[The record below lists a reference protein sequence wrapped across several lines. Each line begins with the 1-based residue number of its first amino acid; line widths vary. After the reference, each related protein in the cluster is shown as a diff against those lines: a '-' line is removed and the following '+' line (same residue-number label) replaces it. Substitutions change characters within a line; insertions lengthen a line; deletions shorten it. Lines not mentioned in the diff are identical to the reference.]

1 MDLKK
6 KITYLKKKYETNN
19 PYVIAQ
25 GLGIKIIFED
35 LGTINGY
42 YNKLLRMKQI
52 HINHNLSEHMQKF
65 TCAHELGHALLHPNA
80 NTPFLRQNTFLSIDR
95 METEANKFAVDL
107 LIEDDVLI
115 EHREYTTDQLSRLL
129 GYHKKLI
136 ELRLKDYAAKGLD
149 SLP

>member
-6 KITYLKKKYETNN
+6 NITYLKKKYETNN

-42 YNKLLRMKQI
+42 YNKLLRLKQI